1 MRLERIT
8 NEEQSRVRIL
18 FQFHKGAIRTSIEQA
33 YVKTANNFNS
43 IKVRLEHK
51 TGEAMS
57 LADFNFNSI
66 KVRLELE
73 HSKASIN
80 LLFSFQFHKGA
91 IRTRISSRTNAQQ
104 LYFNSIKVRLEP
116 SDFFA
121 YYAVKL
127 FQFHKGAIRT
137 GTADELNIAS
147 LISIP

>member
-116 SDFFA
+116 WQEQMYQKYSS
-121 YYAVKL
+121 V

-137 GTADELNIAS
+137 QQTHHRQG
-147 LISIP
+147 